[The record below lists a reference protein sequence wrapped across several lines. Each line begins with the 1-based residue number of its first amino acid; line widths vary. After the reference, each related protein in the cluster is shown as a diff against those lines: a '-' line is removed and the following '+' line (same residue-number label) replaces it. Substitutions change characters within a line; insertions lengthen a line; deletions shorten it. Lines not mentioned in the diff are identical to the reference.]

1 MAQSL
6 NKKNHFSPR
15 YHGQSNI
22 MITTNIK
29 FNRVVAK
36 ENFNNNSIEE
46 LKNAIEKG
54 ILSETG
60 LIVASDMKKAKEILN
75 PNGSLD
81 IQKTVAG
88 EAISFLADETAVSVR
103 LIQYNPHGLLKF
115 VYTIKATEI

>member
-1 MAQSL
+1 
-6 NKKNHFSPR
+6 
-15 YHGQSNI
+15 

-36 ENFNNNSIEE
+36 ENFNNNSIDE
-46 LKNAIEKG
+46 LKNDIERG

-75 PNGSLD
+75 PDDSLEM
-81 IQKTVAG
+81 QKTVAG
-88 EAISFLADETAVSVR
+88 EAIVFLADETAVSVR
-103 LIQYNPHGLLKF
+103 LIQLNPHGLLKF

>member
-1 MAQSL
+1 
-6 NKKNHFSPR
+6 
-15 YHGQSNI
+15 

-60 LIVASDMKKAKEILN
+60 LIVASDMKKAKEI
-75 PNGSLD
+75 
-81 IQKTVAG
+81 
-88 EAISFLADETAVSVR
+88 
-103 LIQYNPHGLLKF
+103 
-115 VYTIKATEI
+115 

>member
-1 MAQSL
+1 
-6 NKKNHFSPR
+6 
-15 YHGQSNI
+15 

-46 LKNAIEKG
+46 LKNAILRG

-75 PNGSLD
+75 PDGSLE

-88 EAISFLADETAVSVR
+88 EAIAFLADETAVSVR

-115 VYTIKATEI
+115 IYTIKATEI

>member
-1 MAQSL
+1 
-6 NKKNHFSPR
+6 
-15 YHGQSNI
+15 

-46 LKNAIEKG
+46 LKNAIERG

-75 PNGSLD
+75 PDGSLE
-81 IQKTVAG
+81 IHRRPLQEK
-88 EAISFLADETAVSVR
+88 
-103 LIQYNPHGLLKF
+103 LLLSSLMRPQCR
-115 VYTIKATEI
+115 